1 MIEKA
6 KSFVETYV
14 GDDPNFTKEDLQ
26 KAYNDLTTLGD
37 IYNNLVNDY
46 GYRSAMIA
54 LIWSITGD
62 DSLVHALYSP
72 SDGDLGNAYA
82 TLFDIGQAATHD

>member
-6 KSFVETYV
+6 KSFVETYTN
-14 GDDPNFTKEDLQ
+14 DDPNFTKEDLQ
-26 KAYNDLTTLGD
+26 KAYEDLTKLGD

-72 SDGDLGNAYA
+72 SSGDFSDAYA
-82 TLFDIGQAATHD
+82 TLFDVNQTDTND

>member
-6 KSFVETYV
+6 KSFVETYTD
-14 GDDPNFTKEDLQ
+14 DDPNFTKEDLQ
-26 KAYNDLTTLGD
+26 KAYEDLVKLGD
-37 IYNNLVNDY
+37 IYDNLVNDY

-54 LIWSITGD
+54 LIWHITGD

-72 SDGDLGNAYA
+72 SDGDLSNAYA
-82 TLFDIGQAATHD
+82 TLFDTNKTDTND

>member
-6 KSFVETYV
+6 TRFVETYT
-14 GDDPNFTKEDLQ
+14 DNDPNFTKEDLQ
-26 KAYNDLTTLGD
+26 EAYEDLVKLGD
-37 IYNNLVNDY
+37 IYNKLVNNY

-62 DSLVHALYSP
+62 ESLVHALYSP
-72 SDGDLGNAYA
+72 SDGDLSNAYA
-82 TLFDIGQAATHD
+82 TLFDVNQTDTND

>member
-1 MIEKA
+1 MVEKA
-6 KSFVETYV
+6 RSFVETYTD
-14 GDDPNFTKEDLQ
+14 DDPNFTKEDLQ
-26 KAYNDLTTLGD
+26 KAYEDLIKLGD
-37 IYNNLVNDY
+37 IYDNLVNDY

-72 SDGDLGNAYA
+72 SDGDLSNAYA
-82 TLFDIGQAATHD
+82 TLFDTNKTDTND

>member
-1 MIEKA
+1 MKR
-6 KSFVETYV
+6 KVSVSFLSSKNKE
-14 GDDPNFTKEDLQ
+14 EDLI
-26 KAYNDLTTLGD
+26 KLGD
-37 IYNNLVNDY
+37 IYDKLVNNY

-72 SDGDLGNAYA
+72 SDGDLSNAYA
-82 TLFDIGQAATHD
+82 TLFDVNNTATTD

>member
-37 IYNNLVNDY
+37 IYSNLVNDY

-62 DSLVHALYSP
+62 ESLVHALYSP
-72 SDGDLGNAYA
+72 SSGDLSDAYA
-82 TLFDIGQAATHD
+82 TLFDIGQAATND

>member
-6 KSFVETYV
+6 QSFVETYTD
-14 GDDPNFTKEDLQ
+14 DDPNFTKADLQ
-26 KAYNDLTTLGD
+26 KAYEDLVKLGD

-54 LIWSITGD
+54 LIWSMTGD
-62 DSLVHALYSP
+62 DALVHALYSP
-72 SDGDLGNAYA
+72 SDGDLSNVYD
-82 TLFDIGQAATHD
+82 TLFDVGKTTTND

>member
-6 KSFVETYV
+6 KSFVETYT

-26 KAYNDLTTLGD
+26 NAYEDLTKLGD

-72 SDGDLGNAYA
+72 SSGDLTEAYA
-82 TLFDIGQAATHD
+82 TLFDVNQTDTND

>member
-6 KSFVETYV
+6 ERFVETYT
-14 GDDPNFTKEDLQ
+14 DNDPNFTKDDLQEAYEDLV
-26 KAYNDLTTLGD
+26 KLGD
-37 IYNNLVNDY
+37 IYDKLVNNY

-72 SDGDLGNAYA
+72 SDGDLSNAYA
-82 TLFDIGQAATHD
+82 TLFDINNTND